1 MECVDLIRG
10 LCIQN
15 EYVMFPFYRVMML
28 PDNYRLLLLVDSFFV
43 VTYFS
48 HVM

>member
-1 MECVDLIRG
+1 MECVDLIRA

-15 EYVMFPFYRVMML
+15 EYVMFSFYRVVML
-28 PDNYRLLLLVDSFFV
+28 PDNCRLLLLVDSFIV
-43 VTYFS
+43 VTYFN